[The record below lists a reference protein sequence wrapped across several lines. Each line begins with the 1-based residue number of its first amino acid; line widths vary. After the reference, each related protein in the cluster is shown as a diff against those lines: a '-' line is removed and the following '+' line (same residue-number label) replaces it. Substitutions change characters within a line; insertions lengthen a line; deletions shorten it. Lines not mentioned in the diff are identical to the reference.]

1 MKDSYKKIQKVKDF
15 FRLKILK
22 ELVQKVGQTIE
33 KDMLEK
39 IKKDGKVLRLI
50 GRKETR
56 DNKKMII
63 TKKGDGKKKK

>member
-1 MKDSYKKIQKVKDF
+1 
-15 FRLKILK
+15 
-22 ELVQKVGQTIE
+22 
-33 KDMLEK
+33 MLEK